1 MENRFQVDPMQN
13 PPKQTEKMAVSD
25 PFAFLAVDKELVC
38 TFFAVFSRFEFAL
51 KDCGY
56 VREENGTA
64 APAWR
69 RFAKEGTL
77 ECAPNSEIEEA
88 VHYLVAHPPQV
99 QDTQLN
105 WQNKPFWGTTDTA
118 RAIESAQ
125 RTRNNLFHGG
135 KHAPYSPPGRDAEL
149 VRCSLM
155 LLDEL
160 IAQNPD
166 LKSSYESAVF

>member
-1 MENRFQVDPMQN
+1 MSKALTTNIASIVIAVALVLGLDHSHRAVRAERVEDHVRRERQGLPDFRGAALPSRERHPHGKLASSRPPVWN

-69 RFAKEGTL
+69 RFAK
-77 ECAPNSEIEEA
+77 
-88 VHYLVAHPPQV
+88 
-99 QDTQLN
+99 
-105 WQNKPFWGTTDTA
+105 
-118 RAIESAQ
+118 
-125 RTRNNLFHGG
+125 
-135 KHAPYSPPGRDAEL
+135 
-149 VRCSLM
+149 
-155 LLDEL
+155 
-160 IAQNPD
+160 
-166 LKSSYESAVF
+166 